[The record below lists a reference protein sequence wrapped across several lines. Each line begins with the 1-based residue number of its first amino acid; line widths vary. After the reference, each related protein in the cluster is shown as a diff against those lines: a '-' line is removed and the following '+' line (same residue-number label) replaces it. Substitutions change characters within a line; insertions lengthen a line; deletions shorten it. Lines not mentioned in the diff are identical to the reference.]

1 MTTLQ
6 FMWRLCTY
14 RPGQF
19 ALNLLLWG
27 LFHTIP
33 LSYALL
39 TKGVFDALT
48 GAASAGWN
56 VWTMLALLGTATL
69 ARSGVFVVAFRLFS
83 AYHMMMQA
91 LLRRNLLN
99 YLMQA
104 AGSREMVES
113 SSEAVT
119 RFRDDVEDV
128 SEYLEQWIDFGGFL
142 LYGASALV
150 LLYAIDPMI
159 TVVACGPMFL
169 MALLMRRLGG
179 LIRSYRRAFREAT
192 ASVTGFVGESFAAIQ
207 AVKVAGKEKPMAEHF
222 ETLGQARKRA
232 ALRDTLLKE
241 LIESV
246 NTNLVNIGVG
256 AVLILAA
263 EQMRTG
269 SFTVGD
275 FALYINIL
283 PRLTRVLT
291 FVGRVMA
298 QHKRSG
304 VAFERMGYLL
314 QDSPPENIVV
324 HAPLYLNEEVP
335 PQRPNP
341 SAYRPLELVEV
352 KGLTYAYP
360 GTDAGIR
367 DVSFSVRR
375 GEFVVITGRIGAGK
389 TTLLRV
395 LQGLVPKASGQ
406 ILWNG
411 EPVSDPASFF
421 RPPHS
426 AYTSQVPRLFS
437 ETLREN
443 ILLGEAREERLKQG
457 LDLAVMG
464 PDVATLEHGLET
476 LVGTRGVKLSGGQV
490 QRSAAARMFT
500 READLLIFDDLSS
513 ALDVQTEQALWDS
526 LFREQGV
533 TCLVVSHRRAA
544 LRRATRIIVL
554 EEGRVVAEGGNG
566 VVPDI
571 HW

>member
-246 NTNLVNIGVG
+246 NTNLVNIAVG

-314 QDSPPENIVV
+314 QDSPPENIVM

-341 SAYRPLELVEV
+341 SAYRPLELLEV

-360 GTDAGIR
+360 GTDAGVR

-395 LQGLVPKASGQ
+395 LQGLVPKARGQ